1 MEKAEMAIDTASSGS
16 ATINNKYARKGFYYV
31 DAYTDLI
38 NEIEEV
44 TSNSRGIYASDTKIL
59 PELQFRLYYHLYQR
73 LHSYG
78 GFEWNTNI
86 FGINPNR

>member
-1 MEKAEMAIDTASSGS
+1 MAIPTASLGS

-44 TSNSRGIYASDTKIL
+44 TSNSRKVYAADLSELGD
-59 PELQFRLYYHLYQR
+59 LQFRLYYHFYQR

-86 FGINPNR
+86 FGTNPNQ